1 MPEPQTRSNVWQSTA
16 ASVDAG
22 LRAYMLSV
30 YNLMALAVGFTGVVC
45 YYVASNE
52 ALLFAVAGSPMIWVV
67 FIGTLGL
74 GWMAPKLILTKS
86 LSTAHLVFWSYAAM
100 LALLISPMIYV
111 NTQADVARAFFI
123 TSGIFASL
131 SFYGYTTKRDL
142 APWGKFLF
150 MAVIGLFLVLIVN
163 AFFIKSTPLD
173 LLLSVGMVLVM
184 SAMTA
189 YKTQMVKD
197 SYDPSDNPKAARAKA
212 ILGALLLYSAFVTI
226 FIYVLRIMMIL
237 RGE

>member
-1 MPEPQTRSNVWQSTA
+1 MSDPQTRQNVWQGTA

-30 YNLMALAVGFTGVVC
+30 YNLMALAIGFTGVVC

-52 ALLFAVAGSPMIWVV
+52 ALMFAIFGSALKWVV
-67 FIGTLGL
+67 FIGVLGL

-86 LSTAHLVFWSYAAM
+86 LGTAHLVFWSYAAG
-100 LALLISPMIYV
+100 LALLITPLIYAST
-111 NTQADVARAFFI
+111 NADVARAFFI
-123 TSGIFASL
+123 TSTIFASL

-150 MAVIGLFLVLIVN
+150 MASIGLFLAILVN
-163 AFFIKSTPLD
+163 VFFIKSTPID
-173 LLLSVGMVLVM
+173 LFLSVGMVLIV

-189 YKTQMVKD
+189 YQTQMVKD
-197 SYDPSDNPKAARAKA
+197 TYDPSDSPKVSRAKA
-212 ILGALLLYSAFVTI
+212 ILGALGLYATFVTI
-226 FIYVLRIMMIL
+226 FFYVLRIIMIL
-237 RGE
+237 KGE